1 MSTVVSIQ
9 NGDRTS
15 ALYRRLDRR
24 LLSFL
29 LICYLF
35 ACLDRLNVGFARLH
49 MQSDIG
55 LTDAQYGLAAGIFF
69 VGYALFEVPS
79 NLLLPRIGARK
90 AISRIL
96 VLWGLTSAAMVVT
109 RDATTFYA
117 LRFLLGVFEAG
128 FTPGI
133 LFYLTCWYPESR
145 RAKAIA
151 AVMIGGPLAGV
162 LGGPVSMWIMT
173 TFAGLGGLSGWQWM
187 YLLEGLP
194 CVALGLMA
202 RVLLADR
209 PETASWLSPE
219 ERQELLDTVAKPQHA
234 ERHGFA
240 EVVKDPHVY
249 LMSAAYFCII
259 CGIYLINFWLPGLLA
274 AGGVTDPM
282 KIGLYSSIPFVA
294 ATIGMVVAGRS
305 SDRRNER
312 RWHSAIPALVSAL
325 SLAATVASSDRLDV
339 SLICITVATTAM
351 WMAYT
356 VFWAIP
362 STYLKGPAAAG
373 GIALINTI
381 GVLGGFLSPAA
392 IGWLRTSTGS
402 FRASLLLMVAIMAI
416 GAALL
421 AATRPSFASTRGK
434 SKISD

>member
-69 VGYALFEVPS
+69 IGYALFEVPS
-79 NLLLPRIGARK
+79 NLLLPKTGARK

-96 VLWGLTSAAMVVT
+96 VLWGLTSAAMVAT
-109 RDATTFYA
+109 RDATTFYV

-162 LGGPVSMWIMT
+162 LGGPLSMWIMT

-187 YLLEGLP
+187 YLIEG
-194 CVALGLMA
+194 CRAS
-202 RVLLADR
+202 RS
-209 PETASWLSPE
+209 ASWPACCLPIAPRRHRGCHPRNGRNSSTWP
-219 ERQELLDTVAKPQHA
+219 RSLNMRSGTVS
-234 ERHGFA
+234 R
-240 EVVKDPHVY
+240 
-249 LMSAAYFCII
+249 
-259 CGIYLINFWLPGLLA
+259 
-274 AGGVTDPM
+274 
-282 KIGLYSSIPFVA
+282 
-294 ATIGMVVAGRS
+294 
-305 SDRRNER
+305 
-312 RWHSAIPALVSAL
+312 
-325 SLAATVASSDRLDV
+325 
-339 SLICITVATTAM
+339 
-351 WMAYT
+351 
-356 VFWAIP
+356 
-362 STYLKGPAAAG
+362 
-373 GIALINTI
+373 
-381 GVLGGFLSPAA
+381 
-392 IGWLRTSTGS
+392 
-402 FRASLLLMVAIMAI
+402 
-416 GAALL
+416 
-421 AATRPSFASTRGK
+421 K
-434 SKISD
+434 S

>member
-1 MSTVVSIQ
+1 MSTVISIRD
-9 NGDRTS
+9 GDRKS

-29 LICYLF
+29 LVCYLF

-69 VGYALFEVPS
+69 IGYALFEVPS

-96 VLWGLTSAAMVVT
+96 VLWGLTSAAMVAT

-173 TFAGLGGLSGWQWM
+173 TFAGAGGLSGWQWM
-187 YLLEGLP
+187 YLIEGLP

-209 PETASWLSPE
+209 PETAAWLSPE
-219 ERQELLDTVAKPQHA
+219 ERQELLDAIAKPRQA
-234 ERHGFA
+234 ERHEFA
-240 EVVKDPHVY
+240 EVVRDPTVY

-282 KIGLYSSIPFVA
+282 RIGLYSSIPFVA
-294 ATIGMVVAGRS
+294 ATVGMVVAGRS

-325 SLAATVASSDRLDV
+325 SLAATVAWSDRFDV
-339 SLICITVATTAM
+339 SLICITLATTAM

-356 VFWAIP
+356 VFWTIP
-362 STYLKGPAAAG
+362 SDYLRGPAAAG

-402 FRASLLLMVAIMAI
+402 FRTSLLLMVAIMAI

-421 AATRPSFASTRGK
+421 AAIRPSTASARAP
-434 SKISD
+434 KIK